1 LAAVTAVAEGVG
13 AIVTEGRYICKPLL
27 SGTRER
33 ERVLCAGASLKGSV
47 IWSRRKGVT
56 ATA

>member
-1 LAAVTAVAEGVG
+1 MSYRRFLVTIIAIAEGIG

-33 ERVLCAGASLKGSV
+33 ERVLYTGASLKGSV
-47 IWSRRKGVT
+47 I
-56 ATA
+56 